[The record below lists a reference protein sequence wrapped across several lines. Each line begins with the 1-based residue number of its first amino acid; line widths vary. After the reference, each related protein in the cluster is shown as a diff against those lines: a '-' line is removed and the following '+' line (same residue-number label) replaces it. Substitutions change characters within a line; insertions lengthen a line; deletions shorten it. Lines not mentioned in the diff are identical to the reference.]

1 MSDEAEPRG
10 DLGAPTTTSVRYEV
24 AERIATI
31 TLDRPATRNALG
43 PDEWRALGARVAEA
57 EADAGV
63 RVVVITGAG
72 GTFSAGGDLK
82 TMPERLAEP
91 RDVRA
96 ANLVVLAQL
105 VPRLRALP
113 KPVIAMI
120 DGACVGA
127 GLSLALACDLRIA
140 SSRARLG
147 AAFHRVGLTGDF
159 GLLWLL
165 PRIVGPTQA
174 MDLLMRAEAIDAA
187 RAEAIGLVT
196 RVVDPARLADETYD
210 YARRLADGPPIAQG
224 FTKRGLHR
232 ALESDLPAM
241 IEWEAEAQAT
251 CSHTDDA
258 HEGVHAFL
266 ERRKPVFRGG

>member
-1 MSDEAEPRG
+1 M
-10 DLGAPTTTSVRYEV
+10 TSVRYEV

-31 TLDRPATRNALG
+31 TIDRPEVKNALG
-43 PDEWRALGARVAEA
+43 PDEWRALRARVDDA
-57 EADAGV
+57 EADADV

-91 RDVRA
+91 RDVRV
-96 ANLVVLAQL
+96 ANLVVLGQI
-105 VPRLRALP
+105 VPRLRALA
-113 KPVIAMI
+113 KPVIAMV

-174 MDLLMRAEAIDAA
+174 MDLLMRAEPIDAA
-187 RAEAIGLVT
+187 RAERIGLVT
-196 RVVDPARLADETYD
+196 RVVDDERLADETYD

-232 ALESDLPAM
+232 ALESELEAM
-241 IEWEAEAQAT
+241 IEWEANAQAE
-251 CSHTDDA
+251 CSHTADA

-266 ERRKPVFRGG
+266 ERRKPVFRGS

>member
-1 MSDEAEPRG
+1 VS
-10 DLGAPTTTSVRYEV
+10 TIRYEV

-31 TLDRPATRNALG
+31 TIDRPDVKNALG
-43 PDEWRALGARVAEA
+43 PDEWRALRARAH
-57 EADAGV
+57 DAGNDGDV

-72 GTFSAGGDLK
+72 GTFCAGGDLK

-91 RDVRA
+91 LDVRQ
-96 ANLVVLAQL
+96 ANLIEHGQI
-105 VPRLRALP
+105 VPELRALP

-127 GLSLALACDLRIA
+127 GLSLALACDVRIA
-140 SSRARLG
+140 SSRAKLG

-165 PRIVGPTQA
+165 PRIIGPTRA

-187 RAEAIGLVT
+187 RAEAIGLVGS
-196 RVVDPARLADETYD
+196 VVDAERLADETYD

-232 ALESDLPAM
+232 ALETELAAM
-241 IEWEAEAQAT
+241 IEWEADAQAT
-251 CSHTDDA
+251 CSHTADA

-266 ERRKPVFRGG
+266 ERRKPVFRGS

>member
-1 MSDEAEPRG
+1 M
-10 DLGAPTTTSVRYEV
+10 SVRYEV

-31 TLDRPATRNALG
+31 TIDRPEVKNALG
-43 PDEWRALGARVAEA
+43 PDEWKALRGRVDDAA
-57 EADAGV
+57 ADGDV
-63 RVVVITGAG
+63 RVVVVTGAG

-82 TMPERLAEP
+82 TMPERLVEP
-91 RDVRA
+91 RDVRK
-96 ANLVVLAQL
+96 ANLVVLAQI
-105 VPRLRALP
+105 VPQLRALP

-140 SSRARLG
+140 SRGAKLG

-165 PRIVGPTQA
+165 PRVVGPTQA
-174 MDLLMRAEAIDAA
+174 MDLLMRAETIDAA
-187 RAEAIGLVT
+187 RAETIGLVT
-196 RVVDPARLADETYD
+196 RVVDGERLADETYD
-210 YARRLADGPPIAQG
+210 YARRLADGPPVAQG

-232 ALESDLPAM
+232 ALESELAAM

-251 CSHTDDA
+251 CSHTADA

-266 ERRKPVFRGG
+266 ERRKPVFRGS

>member
-1 MSDEAEPRG
+1 M
-10 DLGAPTTTSVRYEV
+10 SVRYEV

-31 TLDRPATRNALG
+31 TIDRPEVKNALG
-43 PDEWRALGARVAEA
+43 PDEWRALTARMDD
-57 EADAGV
+57 ADDDDEV

-96 ANLVVLAQL
+96 ANLVTLAQL
-105 VPRLRALP
+105 VPRMRALP
-113 KPVIAMI
+113 KPIVAMI

-140 SSRARLG
+140 STRARLG

-159 GLLWLL
+159 GILWML

-174 MDLLMRAEAIDAA
+174 MDLLMRAETIDAA
-187 RAEAIGLVT
+187 RAEQIGLVT
-196 RVVDPARLADETYD
+196 RVVDGERLADETYD
-210 YARRLADGPPIAQG
+210 YARRLADGPPVAQG
-224 FTKRGLHR
+224 FTKQGLHR
-232 ALESDLPAM
+232 ALETELEAM
-241 IEWEAEAQAT
+241 LAWEAEAQAT
-251 CSHTDDA
+251 CSHTADA
-258 HEGVHAFL
+258 YEGVHAFL
-266 ERRKPVFRGG
+266 ERRKPVFRGN

>member
-1 MSDEAEPRG
+1 M
-10 DLGAPTTTSVRYEV
+10 SVRYEV

-31 TLDRPATRNALG
+31 TIDRPEVKNALG
-43 PDEWRALGARVAEA
+43 PDEWRALSARVDDAA
-57 EADAGV
+57 ADGDV

-91 RDVRA
+91 RDVRT
-96 ANLVVLAQL
+96 ANLTVLAQI
-105 VPRLRALP
+105 VPKLRALP

-140 SSRARLG
+140 SARAKLG

-159 GLLWLL
+159 GVLWLL
-165 PRIVGPTQA
+165 PRIVGPTHA
-174 MDLLMRAEAIDAA
+174 MDLLMRAEVVDAA

-196 RVVDPARLADETYD
+196 RVVDPERLADETYD
-210 YARRLADGPPIAQG
+210 YARRLADGPPVAQG
-224 FTKRGLHR
+224 FTKQGLHR
-232 ALESDLPAM
+232 ALEADLPSM
-241 IEWEAEAQAT
+241 IAWEAEAQAT
-251 CSHTDDA
+251 CSHTADA
-258 HEGVHAFL
+258 YEGVHAFL
-266 ERRKPVFRGG
+266 ERRKPVFRGS

>member
-1 MSDEAEPRG
+1 M
-10 DLGAPTTTSVRYEV
+10 SVRYEV

-31 TLDRPATRNALG
+31 TIDRPDVKNALG
-43 PDEWRALGARVAEA
+43 PDEWKALRARVDDAA
-57 EADAGV
+57 ADGDV
-63 RVVVITGAG
+63 RVVVVTGAG

-91 RDVRA
+91 RDVRK
-96 ANLVVLAQL
+96 ANLVVLAQI
-105 VPRLRALP
+105 VPRLRELD

-127 GLSLALACDLRIA
+127 GLSLALACDIRIA
-140 SSRARLG
+140 SARAKLG

-159 GLLWLL
+159 GLLWML

-174 MDLLMRAEAIDAA
+174 MDLLMRAETIDAA

-196 RVVDPARLADETYD
+196 RVVDGERLADETYD
-210 YARRLADGPPIAQG
+210 YARRLADGPPVAQG

-232 ALESDLPAM
+232 ALESELGAM
-241 IEWEAEAQAT
+241 LEWEADAQAI
-251 CSHTDDA
+251 CSHTADA
-258 HEGVHAFL
+258 HEGVNAFL
-266 ERRKPVFRGG
+266 ERRKPIFRGS

>member
-1 MSDEAEPRG
+1 MSDEA
-10 DLGAPTTTSVRYEV
+10 SVRYEV

-31 TLDRPATRNALG
+31 TIDRPGVKNALG
-43 PDEWRALGARVAEA
+43 PDEWRALSARVDDAER
-57 EADAGV
+57 DGDV
-63 RVVVITGAG
+63 RAVVVTGAG

-91 RDVRA
+91 RDVRK
-96 ANLVVLAQL
+96 ANLAVLAQL
-105 VPRLRALP
+105 VPKLRALP

-140 SSRARLG
+140 STRAKLG

-159 GLLWLL
+159 GILWLL
-165 PRIVGPTQA
+165 PRVVGPTRA
-174 MDLLMRAEAIDAA
+174 MDLLMRAETIDAA

-196 RVVDPARLADETYD
+196 RVVDAERLADETYD
-210 YARRLADGPPIAQG
+210 YARRLADGPPLAQA

-232 ALESDLPAM
+232 ALESDLAAM
-241 IEWEAEAQAT
+241 IEWEADAQAT
-251 CSHTDDA
+251 CSHTADA
-258 HEGVHAFL
+258 YEGVHAFL
-266 ERRKPVFRGG
+266 ERRKPVFRGS